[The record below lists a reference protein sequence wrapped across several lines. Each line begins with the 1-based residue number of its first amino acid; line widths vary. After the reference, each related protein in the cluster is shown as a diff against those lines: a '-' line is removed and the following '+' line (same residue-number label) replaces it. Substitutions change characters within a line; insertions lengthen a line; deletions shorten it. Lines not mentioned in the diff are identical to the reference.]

1 LPAGRGEDLIVPAS
15 TTKSGRIAEAI
26 LVAAFAVVVADAVP
40 ACQGQISEPGGG
52 GGVRQGLL
60 APPRTN
66 FEQVADAMQPHCG
79 TLDCHGQVGRNMRL
93 YGGRGLRLAPGANP
107 LDGDTT
113 QAEYDATFWSV
124 VGLEPETMTVVIED
138 KGANPERLSLI
149 RKARGHERHKGGTL
163 MNVGDPLDQC
173 LTAWLA
179 GVVIEA
185 PCRVAATYAA
195 PGTVAAP

>member
-1 LPAGRGEDLIVPAS
+1 MSAWTTRSGRFARATLVPA
-15 TTKSGRIAEAI
+15 I
-26 LVAAFAVVVADAVP
+26 AVVLASATP
-40 ACQGQISEPGGG
+40 ACQGQISDPGGW
-52 GGVRQGLL
+52 GGVRQELL

-93 YGGRGLRLAPGANP
+93 YGGRGLRLAPGTNP

-113 QAEYDATFWSV
+113 PAEYDATFWSV
-124 VGLEPETMTVVIED
+124 VGLEPETMTAVLED

-163 MNVGDPLDQC
+163 MNMGDPLDQC
-173 LTAWLA
+173 LTSWLSGA
-179 GVVIEA
+179 VLAA
-185 PCRVAATYAA
+185 PCQVAAMYAA
-195 PGTVAAP
+195 PGMVAAP